1 MPPDGRET
9 HVAGGAA
16 ADGKVKTENAEI
28 SKKKAW
34 TIILISLLDD
44 IVILILLGLAVWH
57 FNITM
62 SWWLW
67 VIIGLGL
74 AGFIFV
80 RTWAVVPAL
89 RRKKISG
96 AEGMIGEP
104 GRVVQPLTPEGT
116 VRVGIEYWHAVS
128 LEGDIEAGEQ
138 VEIVRLDR
146 LKLEV
151 KRRES

>member
-1 MPPDGRET
+1 M
-9 HVAGGAA
+9 
-16 ADGKVKTENAEI
+16 KTENAEI

-44 IVILILLGLAVWH
+44 VVILILLGLAVWY
-57 FNITM
+57 FKITL

-74 AGFIFV
+74 AGFIFI
-80 RTWAVVPAL
+80 RTWAVLPAL

-96 AEGMIGEP
+96 AEGMIGEACE
-104 GRVVQPLTPEGT
+104 VIQPLKPEGT
-116 VRVGIEYWHAVS
+116 VRLGIEYWHAVS

-151 KRRES
+151 KRRQS